1 MFGRRKALSDVI
13 QHGSD
18 HALKKT
24 LSWPHLIALGV
35 GAIVGTG
42 IYTLTGVGAERA
54 GPAVILAFAI
64 AGAVSACA
72 ALAYTEL
79 ATMIPA
85 AGSAYTFTY
94 ASIGEAAAWIVG
106 WSLILEYSLACST
119 VAVGWSGYLV
129 GWIQSAGVELP
140 QALLSGPHAGGIIN
154 LPAVLV
160 ALAVMG
166 MLIAGTRESATLN
179 IILVIIKL
187 VALGA
192 FIAFAMPAFNGENL
206 QPFMPY
212 GFGSTEVDG
221 VKRGVMAA
229 AAIVFFAFYGFD
241 AVATSA
247 EETKNPKRDL
257 TIGILGSMAV
267 CTLLYMLVAVA
278 AVGAIPY
285 QQLAN
290 SPEPLALGAFVAF
303 AMPAFDGENLKPFMP
318 YGFGSA
324 PDADGVQRG
333 VMAAAAIVFF
343 AFYGFDAVATSAEEA
358 KNPKRDLTIG
368 IIGSMA
374 VCTLLYMLVAVAA
387 IGALPHTQLANSP
400 EPLALVLRTLNQPVA
415 AHLVALAA
423 IIALPSV
430 ILVMMYGQSRIFF
443 VMARDGLLP
452 RSLAKVSPR
461 TGAPTRITI
470 LTGLSIAAV
479 AGVFR
484 LDEIAELA
492 NAGTLLAFISV
503 GACLMILRR
512 TAPDAQRL
520 FRSPAPFLVGT
531 LAILGCLY
539 LLFSLPGTTLVRF
552 GIWNLIGL
560 CIYFAYSRR
569 HSLMARAG

>member
-1 MFGRRKALSDVI
+1 MFGRRKALSDVV

-64 AGAVSACA
+64 AGAVCACA

-94 ASIGEAAAWIVG
+94 ASIGEAAAWVVG

-140 QALLSGPHAGGIIN
+140 QALLVGPHAGGIIN

-192 FIAFAMPAFNGENL
+192 FIAFAMPAF
-206 QPFMPY
+206 
-212 GFGSTEVDG
+212 
-221 VKRGVMAA
+221 
-229 AAIVFFAFYGFD
+229 
-241 AVATSA
+241 
-247 EETKNPKRDL
+247 
-257 TIGILGSMAV
+257 
-267 CTLLYMLVAVA
+267 
-278 AVGAIPY
+278 
-285 QQLAN
+285 
-290 SPEPLALGAFVAF
+290 
-303 AMPAFDGENLKPFMP
+303 DGENLKPFMP
-318 YGFGSA
+318 YGFGSTT
-324 PDADGVQRG
+324 DADGVKRG

-368 IIGSMA
+368 IIGSML
-374 VCTLLYMLVAVAA
+374 VCTIIYMGVAVAA
-387 IGALPHTQLANSP
+387 VGAIPYQQLANSP
-400 EPLALVLRTLNQPVA
+400 EPLALVLRTLNQPIA

-452 RSLAKVSPR
+452 RGLAKVSPR
-461 TGAPTRITI
+461 TGAPTRITLI
-470 LTGLSIAAV
+470 TGIAIAAI

-492 NAGTLLAFISV
+492 NAGTLLAFIAV

-512 TAPDAQRL
+512 KEPDATRL
-520 FRSPAPFLVGT
+520 FRTPAPYVVGT

-539 LLFSLPGTTLVRF
+539 LLSSLPTTTIVRF
-552 GIWNLIGL
+552 IIWNIIGL
-560 CIYFAYSRR
+560 AIYYAYGHR
-569 HSLMARAG
+569 HSLMRKAGEAQPD